1 MDIKIWLARDK
12 RQKILL
18 KATEAIKQRGSLHYC
33 KSQVCACMGCV
44 NSSMSFEEYE
54 QALKMPEVQ
63 ALLEKNKHRIKVK
76 KPMTK
81 EDVANMVKMFN
92 DM

>member
-12 RQKILL
+12 RQKTLL
-18 KATEAIKQRGSLHYC
+18 KATEAIKQRGNLHYC
-33 KSQVCACMGCV
+33 KSQMCACMGCV
-44 NSSMSFEEYE
+44 NRSMSLEEYE

-63 ALLEKNKHRIKVK
+63 ALLEENKHRIKVK

-81 EDVANMVKMFN
+81 EDVANMVKIFN